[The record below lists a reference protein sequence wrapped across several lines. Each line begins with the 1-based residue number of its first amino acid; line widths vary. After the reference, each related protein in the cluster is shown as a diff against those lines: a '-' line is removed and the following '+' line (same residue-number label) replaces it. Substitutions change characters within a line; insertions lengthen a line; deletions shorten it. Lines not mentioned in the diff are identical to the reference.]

1 MKNPIYRAFFAI
13 VKAGLWEQS
22 VRLND
27 YLDNT
32 KRLNIAELNRLA
44 NEQSLSGIVAVG
56 LEQVQDVRMAI
67 EDMLPIMEASL
78 SIKAANTAM
87 DAFIA
92 KLFEDMNNEGV
103 KISSV
108 IKEGSPA
115 NVILDVAAEEDVDLI
130 VIGSSGKSG
139 FDRFILGSVSD
150 KVVNAAKCPVLVV
163 H

>member
-1 MKNPIYRAFFAI
+1 MQYIIGDLIMYKRILVPTDGSEFAK
-13 VKAGLWEQS
+13 KAQLHALFLAKVSGAEIIALSVSENLFINGISMTEEVEQ
-22 VRLND
+22 LNQILKD
-27 YLDNT
+27 RCKKD
-32 KRLNIAELNRLA
+32 
-44 NEQSLSGIVAVG
+44 
-56 LEQVQDVRMAI
+56 LE
-67 EDMLPIMEASL
+67 E
-78 SIKAANTAM
+78 
-87 DAFIA
+87 
-92 KLFEDMNNEGV
+92 FEDMNKDEL

-115 NVILDVAAEEDVDLI
+115 NAILEVAIEEDIDLI

>member
-1 MKNPIYRAFFAI
+1 MYKKILVPTDGSDFAKDAALHALFLAKVSGAEI
-13 VKAGLWEQS
+13 IALSVSENHFINGISVSEEIEQINQILTD
-22 VRLND
+22 RCKKDL
-27 YLDNT
+27 
-32 KRLNIAELNRLA
+32 KE
-44 NEQSLSGIVAVG
+44 
-56 LEQVQDVRMAI
+56 
-67 EDMLPIMEASL
+67 
-78 SIKAANTAM
+78 
-87 DAFIA
+87 
-92 KLFEDMNNEGV
+92 FEDMNDDGV

-115 NVILDVAAEEDVDLI
+115 KTILEVAEEEDIDLI

>member
-1 MKNPIYRAFFAI
+1 MSYIIGDVNMYKKILVPTDGSDFAKDAALHALFLAKVSGAEI
-13 VKAGLWEQS
+13 IALSVSENHFINGISVSEEIEQINQILTD
-22 VRLND
+22 RCKKDL
-27 YLDNT
+27 
-32 KRLNIAELNRLA
+32 KE
-44 NEQSLSGIVAVG
+44 
-56 LEQVQDVRMAI
+56 
-67 EDMLPIMEASL
+67 
-78 SIKAANTAM
+78 
-87 DAFIA
+87 
-92 KLFEDMNNEGV
+92 FEDMNDDGV

-115 NVILDVAAEEDVDLI
+115 KTILEVAEEEDIDLI